1 MSTKT
6 TNNLEKLSDLYY
18 TATEA
23 RKKLGMTRDAFNHY
37 VKTGA
42 IQKVKIVG
50 KHGHYAKRDIDA
62 LAMNI
67 AAAMLAA
74 QAPDIT
80 FKQATLEDQENEF
93 ELAVLNFGEQT
104 KRFNV
109 YRRELLLANPEMSYY
124 VYDRERLVASINI
137 TPLKHNGI
145 LKFKDGERGWL
156 LGEYVERFEPSK
168 ELEVIIIDFMTTPL
182 APANRRTQYAMHLF
196 FGLGRLLEEW
206 GKHGIIIK
214 SIHAC
219 GGTPQGRH
227 LLETAGF
234 TKIGE
239 FGARHIY
246 EVNVEDSNL
255 KLLSS
260 YKENIAQYKASKHSE
275 EK

>member
-1 MSTKT
+1 MGN
-6 TNNLEKLSDLYY
+6 NNLEKLSDLYY
-18 TATEA
+18 TAIEA

-42 IQKVKIVG
+42 IQKTTIVG
-50 KHGHYAKRDIDA
+50 KHGHFAKRDIDA

-80 FKQATLEDQENEF
+80 FKKATLKDQEKEF

-104 KRFNV
+104 KRFHP
-109 YRRELLLANPEMSYY
+109 YRHNLLASNPDMSYY
-124 VYDRERLVASINI
+124 IYDREHMVASINVV
-137 TPLKHNGI
+137 PLRHEGI
-145 LKFKDGERGWL
+145 VKFKDGERGWF
-156 LGEYVERFEPSK
+156 LGEYVEQYEPDRP
-168 ELEVIIIDFMTTPL
+168 LEVIIIDFMTSPL

-206 GKHGIIIK
+206 GKQGIDIV

-219 GGTPQGRH
+219 GGTPQGRR

-234 TKIGE
+234 SKIGE

-246 EVNVEDSNL
+246 EVIVDDTNLNLLAAYKKAIED
-255 KLLSS
+255 
-260 YKENIAQYKASKHSE
+260 YKASKSYE
-275 EK
+275 LT

>member
-1 MSTKT
+1 MA
-6 TNNLEKLSDLYY
+6 NNLEKLADLYY
-18 TATEA
+18 TAIEA

-42 IQKVKIVG
+42 IQKTTIVG
-50 KHGHYAKRDIDA
+50 KHGHFAKRDIDA

-67 AAAMLAA
+67 AAAMIAA

-80 FKQATLEDQENEF
+80 FKKARLEDQEDEF

-109 YRRELLLANPEMSYY
+109 YRRELMVANPDMSYY
-124 VYDRERLVASINI
+124 VYDHERLGAAINI
-137 TPLKHNGI
+137 TPIRHEGI
-145 LKFKDGERGWL
+145 VKFKNGERGWL
-156 LGEYVERFEPSK
+156 LGEYVEPFEHDKP
-168 ELEVIIIDFMTTPL
+168 LEIIIIDFMTTPL

-196 FGLGRLLEEW
+196 FGLERLLEEW
-206 GKHGIIIK
+206 GKQGIILK

-219 GGTPQGRH
+219 GATPQGRH

-234 TKIGE
+234 HKINE
-239 FGARHIY
+239 FGVRHIY
-246 EVNVEDSNL
+246 EINVDEADL

-260 YKENIAQYKASKHSE
+260 YKENITGYNANKRSE
-275 EK
+275 EN